1 MKISKAAPKSIGL
14 IAAQLAM
21 LGLLAFTEA
30 ALGQFRGQ
38 GAPQPAPDPNYEW
51 SAVLVSYDQS
61 ARTAVVRARVASHA
75 KIEGLERFAPGQ
87 RLTLVWSGRN
97 WAGDVLNL
105 AENPQTEEGALT
117 LPVEFVA
124 QSSNDSGR
132 YVEFRIP
139 VPADSAEKVAG
150 LTPGHRITVV
160 SARAATD
167 PGTNIESIRHYN
179 DVS

>member
-1 MKISKAAPKSIGL
+1 IVAQLRLRCCALAARPASSESPGCGRSSRRVEIPRGLFILFGVARLLRRYAMKISKAAPKSIGL

-21 LGLLAFTEA
+21 LGLPAFTEA

-87 RLTLVWSGRN
+87 R
-97 WAGDVLNL
+97 
-105 AENPQTEEGALT
+105 
-117 LPVEFVA
+117 
-124 QSSNDSGR
+124 
-132 YVEFRIP
+132 
-139 VPADSAEKVAG
+139 
-150 LTPGHRITVV
+150 
-160 SARAATD
+160 
-167 PGTNIESIRHYN
+167 
-179 DVS
+179 